1 MKKNIIILIIGYL
14 LIFNFLYCKENQ
26 NKKYNKIVSLS
37 MASDE
42 IIYSLVDSDRIV
54 ALSSNSNGNEMTSI
68 LGKQINNYLK
78 IEDNLEKLIDLE
90 PDLVIAAEW
99 IKKESLSQIEDAG
112 IEVYVYKTP
121 STFEGNKKLIKDIS
135 ILLEEEK
142 KGLDI
147 IKNMDE
153 RLKKLQSKIK
163 ENKKIYPR
171 VLEYSHY
178 EVTNGEGSI
187 LNDMF
192 EKIYINNLAKELKL
206 GKSEK
211 LSKEKVIEINPDI
224 ILIPVWRDGINTDNM
239 KFINLLKSDESFQEV
254 SAIKNNKV
262 YTIPGKY
269 IYVYSQ
275 YIIDGIEEIAKKVYE
290 LNN

>member
-1 MKKNIIILIIGYL
+1 MKKNMIILITIYL
-14 LIFNFLYCKENQ
+14 IVFNFLYCKENE
-26 NKKYNKIVSLS
+26 NKKYNRIVSLS

-42 IIYSLVDSDRIV
+42 IIFELIDNSRIV

-68 LGKQINNYLK
+68 LGKQINNYIK
-78 IEDNLEKLIDLE
+78 IEDNVEKLIDLE

-99 IKKESLSQIEDAG
+99 IKKENLSQIEDAG
-112 IEVYVYKTP
+112 IEVYIYKTP
-121 STFEGNKKLIKDIS
+121 STFEGNEKLIKDLS
-135 ILLEEEK
+135 ILLGEEK
-142 KGLDI
+142 KGLEI
-147 IKNMDE
+147 IKNMND
-153 RLKKLQSKIK
+153 RLEVLQTKIK
-163 ENKKIYPR
+163 EKKSLYPR

-187 LNDMF
+187 FNDML

-224 ILIPVWRDGINTDNM
+224 ILIPVWKDGENTENV
-239 KFINLLKSDESFQEV
+239 KFINFLKNDESFQEV

-269 IYVYSQ
+269 IYIYSQ
-275 YIIDGIEEIAKKVYE
+275 HIIDGIEEIAKKVYNLE
-290 LNN
+290 